1 MAAYMVISSPVSIF
15 EENTPLT
22 GWSMPQAG
30 QAVCDQCHIKAD
42 FHVLRDEAAEALHS
56 LRDAFLIGRNDL
68 AQSRASRL
76 NVAAASVGWLC
87 RWRAA
92 RVRETVP
99 YAPQRAGGREVQV
112 RLLKEDVAAWSESQ
126 TSDQTSGRRTSAERT
141 SASLTLAGLRG
152 SQLRDGELR
161 RGGPQGSTGFRTG
174 GPALGSSGFQNGL
187 SACPS
192 SETRKAEHPSNPWG
206 RATGSAAP
214 PERTGAQVA
223 VRVHIGTWST
233 LQHCWVRSHG
243 RAGRR

>member
-1 MAAYMVISSPVSIF
+1 MPRRNSRDTLSHPAFVADDGRTVRHFVSKNTRGATRTRLRWSSVEEAANLMAAYMVISSPVSIF

-161 RGGPQGSTGFRTG
+161 RGGPQGQRGEPQRV
-174 GPALGSSGFQNGL
+174 GP
-187 SACPS
+187 
-192 SETRKAEHPSNPWG
+192 
-206 RATGSAAP
+206 
-214 PERTGAQVA
+214 
-223 VRVHIGTWST
+223 
-233 LQHCWVRSHG
+233 
-243 RAGRR
+243 